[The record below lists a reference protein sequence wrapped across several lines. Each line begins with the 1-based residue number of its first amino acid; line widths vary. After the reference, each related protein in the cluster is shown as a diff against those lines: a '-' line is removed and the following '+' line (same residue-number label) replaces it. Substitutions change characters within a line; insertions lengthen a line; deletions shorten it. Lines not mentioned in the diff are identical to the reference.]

1 MPRYIFSDGK
11 VRVEEDKFAPLLIP
25 KEQFTD
31 SVVFLVLRK
40 EKTEHESKSVK
51 KKEQDDVQEDQ

>member
-1 MPRYIFSDGK
+1 MPRYVFADGK
-11 VRVEEDKFAPLLIP
+11 VRVEEDKFAPLLTP

-40 EKTEHESKSVK
+40 DETEQESKSV

>member
-11 VRVEEDKFAPLLIP
+11 VRVEEDKFAPLLTS

-31 SVVFLVLRK
+31 SVVFLVLHK
-40 EKTEHESKSVK
+40 DETEQESKSV
-51 KKEQDDVQEDQ
+51 KKEQDDVQENQ

>member
-11 VRVEEDKFAPLLIP
+11 VCVEEDKFAPLLTP

-40 EKTEHESKSVK
+40 DETEQESKSV

>member
-11 VRVEEDKFAPLLIP
+11 VRVEEDKFAPLLTS

-40 EKTEHESKSVK
+40 DETEQESKSV